1 MDNPSGVPAQP
12 SGQREHDPN
21 IGRSF
26 DGYVV
31 ETVIGQGGMGIVY
44 RAHNEA
50 TGELVALKLMAPH
63 LSHSVSF
70 RERFINE
77 ASLGPRLNHPNVVPI
92 YESGEAGG
100 ELYIA
105 MQLVEGNDLKSL
117 LAEKGRLGIGE
128 SLSIIRKVASALDAA
143 HEAGIVHRDV
153 KPQNIMIST
162 SDDKESEV
170 FVTDFGLVRPMS
182 SETSVSQ
189 TGQVFGSVPYMSPEL
204 IEGAPADGRADV
216 YALGCVLYECLVGCP
231 PFERANEVAVV
242 WAHVHENPPR
252 VSTKRSD
259 VLPGVDDVVLKAMAK
274 HPDDRFLTCGEMV
287 AELEVAIKRT
297 VSNLALKKMRPFVER
312 VPRKKTER
320 EVWSPN
326 YYPELSR
333 VRKAS
338 RTINWYKVG
347 AFATTMIVLVSL
359 QVGRTGGLPQVAVDV
374 AGSASDAGRALIDS
388 IQGDAQVA
396 SSERRKREPQSGVG
410 ANGPRQ
416 LTAALEDSSQ
426 DPVGSGAST
435 PVVTV
440 PRTSG
445 KQAGPAQRASE
456 PQAASGDDR
465 PVVFSALIAERG
477 GTSALTADASDL
489 ALYVA
494 ASDGSSAELLYD
506 EGGSNDDY
514 DAAYS
519 PDGSKVAFVSTWT
532 IRILSMDGASPPRE
546 LPCPLLWC
554 KEPSWSPDGKK
565 LAFEA
570 SPYRYPA
577 PEDSWSLWTMN
588 ANGSRARK
596 LFDGPGTERL
606 PAWSPDGKWIVFSWY
621 QGEDWDVRL
630 IRSTG
635 GRPIDFASSAADEL
649 SADWA
654 PDGKSIVYERDQGVW
669 VKSLDGSAPRPITKV
684 GVTAV
689 SPTWSPSGNWVAFSL
704 YHESSVGVYKARAN
718 GRGDPIELS
727 NGYGYDPTW

>member
-1 MDNPSGVPAQP
+1 VDRPSGGPPNATTDQP
-12 SGQREHDPN
+12 GRDST
-21 IGRSF
+21 IGRNY

-31 ETVIGQGGMGIVY
+31 DAVIGQGGMGIVY
-44 RAHNEA
+44 RGRNEA
-50 TGELVALKLMAPH
+50 TGDVVALKLMAPH
-63 LSHSVSF
+63 LSHSTSF

-92 YESGEAGG
+92 YGSGEADG

-105 MQLVEGNDLKSL
+105 MQLIDGQDLKSL
-117 LAEKGRLGIGE
+117 LAAEGRLDI
-128 SLSIIRKVASALDAA
+128 SHTLSIVRKVASALDAA
-143 HEAGIVHRDV
+143 HEVGIVHRDV
-153 KPQNIMIST
+153 KPQNIMVATI
-162 SDDKESEV
+162 DGKEEV
-170 FVTDFGLVRPMS
+170 FVTDFGLVRPTS
-182 SETSVSQ
+182 SEASVSQ
-189 TGQVFGSVPYMSPEL
+189 TGQVFGSVPYMAPEL

-216 YALGCVLYECLVGCP
+216 YALGCVLYECLTGTP
-231 PFERANEVAVV
+231 PFERVNEVAVV
-242 WAHVHENPPR
+242 WAHVHETPPR

-287 AELEVAIKRT
+287 TELENAIKRT

-338 RTINWYKVG
+338 RQINWYKVG

-374 AGSASDAGRALIDS
+374 AGSAQDAGKALIDS
-388 IQGDAQVA
+388 IQGDPEVA
-396 SSERRKREPQSGVG
+396 RSTERKGEPQRKTDGG
-410 ANGPRQ
+410 GRRR
-416 LTAALEDSSQ
+416 LTAALDESSEN
-426 DPVGSGAST
+426 PVGSRASST
-435 PVVTV
+435 SVAV
-440 PRTSG
+440 PPSIR
-445 KQAGPAQRASE
+445 QARPGQRASE
-456 PQAASGDDR
+456 AQGGPGDDR

-477 GTSALTADASDL
+477 GTGALTANASDL

-519 PDGSKVAFVSTWT
+519 PDGSKIAFVSTWT

-565 LAFEA
+565 LVFEA

-577 PEDSWSLWTMN
+577 PENSWSLWTMN
-588 ANGSRARK
+588 ANGSRAQK

-606 PAWSPDGKWIVFSWY
+606 PAWSPDGKWIVFSWN

-635 GRPIDFASSAADEL
+635 GRAIDFASSGLDEL
-649 SADWA
+649 AADWA
-654 PDGKSIVYERDQGVW
+654 PDGNSIVYERDRGIW
-669 VKSLDGSAPRPITKV
+669 VKNLDGSAPRPITEV
-684 GVTAV
+684 GVDAV
-689 SPTWSPSGNWVAFSL
+689 NPTWSPSGRWIAFSL
-704 YHESSVGVYKARAN
+704 YHEGSVGVYKTRSD
-718 GRGDPIELS
+718 GPGDVIELS